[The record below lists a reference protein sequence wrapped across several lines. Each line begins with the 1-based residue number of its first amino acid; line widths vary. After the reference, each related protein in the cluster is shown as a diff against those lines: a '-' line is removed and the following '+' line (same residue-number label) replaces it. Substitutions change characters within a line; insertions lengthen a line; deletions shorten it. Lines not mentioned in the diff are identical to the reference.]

1 MGSFISARSHSQ
13 LFNMARRD
21 ERAHFK
27 NGQLDTVFWGYTKVG
42 KNWIQG
48 CWKLKCEVVRV
59 IKLWTKMPKC
69 FKASTTQTVFSLSLS
84 STIPRDGKN
93 NATYWWITWRG
104 SEWGSWNAKNSDIT
118 DLDNRKM
125 IEVSTI
131 ISRKWRAFFHH
142 PVGVRV
148 TLLEELQEEHDQTSP
163 VVSYLLLF
171 PYVIEFFWL
180 QLQHFS
186 SLVHPKRA
194 IATKQ

>member
-13 LFNMARRD
+13 LFNMARR
-21 ERAHFK
+21 ESILNMGNLTLCFGGTQKLEKTGFK
-27 NGQLDTVFWGYTKVG
+27 DVS
-42 KNWIQG
+42 
-48 CWKLKCEVVRV
+48 WKLKCEVVRV

-163 VVSYLLLF
+163 VVSYLLF

>member
-13 LFNMARRD
+13 LFNMARR
-21 ERAHFK
+21 ESILNMGNLTLCFGGTQKLEKTGFK
-27 NGQLDTVFWGYTKVG
+27 DVS
-42 KNWIQG
+42 
-48 CWKLKCEVVRV
+48 WKLKCEVVRV